1 LVGTWQVTGG
11 ASGQVTYRRLEGGS
25 FLAQD
30 FDLEQEGQR
39 VKGLELI
46 GREREF
52 GAEQPSRDIRSR
64 IYDSQGNT
72 FSYVYELEGD
82 TLTIWAGE
90 KGSPAYTGHLQSRRE
105 HPCRRVGLSRWR
117 WPCIDHDQGHLTSPA
132 AVRMWPEPG
141 RPVGESGVMRALV
154 VEQPGGLDSMR
165 MRQLPVPQP
174 GPDQVVVAVEAVGVN
189 PVDAGN
195 RADPSWA
202 GIRPPYVVGYE
213 LAGRIQA
220 VGEGGAGWSRG
231 DLVWGLLPV
240 RGTRWGTYAEL
251 VAVDA
256 ALVGP
261 RPPSLSAVEAA
272 SLPLAGATAI
282 QLLDRLDPKP
292 GEWVL
297 VHGAAG
303 GVGSLFVQLAQARG
317 ARVIASASAQREAL
331 LRDLGVEVFLDR
343 HDGDVAGRAC
353 RAVGRELDMVADL
366 VGGGVLAA
374 SLPVVREGGRAGS
387 IVELAGDLELAVDRN
402 ITLHGVLMR
411 PSQQA
416 LGVLAAAVA
425 SGSLRPVV
433 DQVLDFA
440 DAAAAHRRV
449 ESRRG
454 QGKVVLRV
462 AG

>member
-1 LVGTWQVTGG
+1 
-11 ASGQVTYRRLEGGS
+11 
-25 FLAQD
+25 
-30 FDLEQEGQR
+30 
-39 VKGLELI
+39 
-46 GREREF
+46 
-52 GAEQPSRDIRSR
+52 
-64 IYDSQGNT
+64 
-72 FSYVYELEGD
+72 
-82 TLTIWAGE
+82 
-90 KGSPAYTGHLQSRRE
+90 
-105 HPCRRVGLSRWR
+105 
-117 WPCIDHDQGHLTSPA
+117 
-132 AVRMWPEPG
+132 
-141 RPVGESGVMRALV
+141 MRALV
-154 VEQPGGLDSMR
+154 VGQPGGPEAMR
-165 MRQLPVPQP
+165 VRQLPAPEP

-220 VGEGGAGWSRG
+220 VGDGGAGFRRG

-261 RPPSLSAVEAA
+261 RPPNLSSVEAA
-272 SLPLAGATAI
+272 ALPLAGATAV

-303 GVGSLFVQLAQARG
+303 GVGSLFVQLARARG
-317 ARVIASASAQREAL
+317 ARVVASASAQREAL
-331 LRDLGVEVFLDR
+331 LRELGAEVFLDR
-343 HDGDVAGRAC
+343 RAGQVAERAC
-353 RAVGRELDMVADL
+353 RTIGQELDMVADL
-366 VGGGVLAA
+366 VGYGTLAA

-411 PSQQA
+411 PSRQV

-425 SGSLRPVV
+425 SGSLRTVV
-433 DQVLDFA
+433 DQVLDLA

-462 AG
+462 AAPDVG